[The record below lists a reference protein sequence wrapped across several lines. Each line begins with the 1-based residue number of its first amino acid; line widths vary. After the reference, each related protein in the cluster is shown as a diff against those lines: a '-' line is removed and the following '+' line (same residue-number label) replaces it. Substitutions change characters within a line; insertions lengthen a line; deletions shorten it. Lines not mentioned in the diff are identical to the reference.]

1 MSFYICHCGNTE
13 DNHYFRHPFQ
23 KCCLV
28 LSQTQDGLT
37 TFTLNADN
45 FPLQKG
51 EKCSTPNCTGKI
63 SIHETILL
71 NHKYTPTS
79 YQYREVKFSIPEGTL
94 CCYPKCKTL
103 KEHSGVMTHHFTTKV
118 IVLNKKEDDIVSII
132 NRDDEDQKII
142 NS

>member
-13 DNHYFRHPFQ
+13 DNHYFRHPFK

-28 LSQTQDGLT
+28 VSETQDGLEK
-37 TFTLNADN
+37 FTLNADD
-45 FPLQKG
+45 FPVKKA

-71 NHKYTPTS
+71 NHKYTPVS
-79 YQYREVKFSIPEGTL
+79 YEYREVKFTLPKGTR
-94 CCYPKCKTL
+94 CHYQNCKTL
-103 KEHSGVMTHHFTTKV
+103 EEHSSVMTHHFTTKV
-118 IVLNKKEDDIVSII
+118 ILLNKKEDDIISLVDK
-132 NRDDEDQKII
+132 DDEDIKII